1 MSASGARR
9 DRSVRIDLLPPEPG
23 TRRRSPAAA
32 RPKPGVVDAE
42 FVVLPAAAAAT
53 AAQGRGDCHR
63 GSSTTATV
71 VSRAGGLVAAGL
83 VLAARLIERLLQL
96 LPARAFGALVAA
108 AVAASFFFSGGLA
121 ALATVLSGGMQDR
134 GVRIEA
140 VSTSLDDRDGLK
152 VLSVYGT
159 VANRSLEA
167 RPVPAILVDVMAG
180 GRSVARHRIEPQ
192 QASLPAGAANP
203 FSLRIPHGGANMPKV
218 AVSFASAGA
227 PSP

>member
-32 RPKPGVVDAE
+32 RPRPEVVDAE

-53 AAQGRGDCHR
+53 ATQAGGDCHR
-63 GSSTTATV
+63 GSSTTAI
-71 VSRAGGLVAAGL
+71 VSQAGSLIAAGL
-83 VLAARLIERLLQL
+83 VLAARLVERLLQF

-108 AVAASFFFSGGLA
+108 AVAASFFFAGGLS
-121 ALATVLSGGMQDR
+121 ALATVLSGGVQDR

-159 VANRSLEA
+159 VANRSPQA
-167 RPVPAILVDVMAG
+167 RPVPAIVVDVIAG
-180 GRSVARHRIEPQ
+180 GRSVARHRIEPEQ
-192 QASLPAGAANP
+192 DSLPAGATNP
-203 FSLRIPHGGANMPKV
+203 FRLRIPHGGANMPKV
-218 AVSFASAGA
+218 AVSFVPAGA